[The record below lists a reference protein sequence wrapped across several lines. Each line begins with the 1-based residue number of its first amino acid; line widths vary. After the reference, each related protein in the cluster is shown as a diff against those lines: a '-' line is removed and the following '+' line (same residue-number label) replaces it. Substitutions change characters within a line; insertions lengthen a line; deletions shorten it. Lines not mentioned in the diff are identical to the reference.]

1 MVMQSLVSS
10 SIQQGRLDIFLP
22 VLLSL
27 AGHSLYIPFVLESEP

>member
-22 VLLSL
+22 VLRVLV
-27 AGHSLYIPFVLESEP
+27 GHGLYIPFYLESEP